1 MKIYLV
7 GGAVRDKLLGL
18 EPKENDWL
26 VVNSSQKELLDL
38 GYRQVGK
45 QFPVFLHPKTSEEYA
60 LARLERK
67 TEKGH
72 KGFKSDVSKGVSLEQ
87 DLLRRDLTINAIA
100 QDENGDL
107 IDPYN
112 GIDDLKNRV
121 MRHVSKAFCED
132 PLRVF
137 RVARFC
143 AKFEEYNFTIHESTY
158 KEMKNVVDSNE
169 IETLSKERLWG
180 ELSKSFNTKNPWI
193 FFQVLIDSKVAEK
206 YFVDI
211 VNNDLLKKK
220 IIYFSKLEIEKDVF
234 LSLVGFSIDF
244 VESFGFPKKVL
255 DLYFLFNEFS
265 TKFISLN
272 LDDKSIL
279 DFLNSLDAFR
289 RPDRL
294 NIFLN
299 QMQHFFSFHKIKEEE
314 KISVFK
320 DLHEIIKEKIEY
332 GDLSLIG
339 IEEIKKRVEHI
350 NINIINL
357 VLSKKTK

>member
-72 KGFKSDVSKGVSLEQ
+72 KGFKFDVSKSVSLEQ

-121 MRHVSKAFCED
+121 
-132 PLRVF
+132 
-137 RVARFC
+137 
-143 AKFEEYNFTIHESTY
+143 
-158 KEMKNVVDSNE
+158 
-169 IETLSKERLWG
+169 
-180 ELSKSFNTKNPWI
+180 
-193 FFQVLIDSKVAEK
+193 
-206 YFVDI
+206 
-211 VNNDLLKKK
+211 
-220 IIYFSKLEIEKDVF
+220 IEK
-234 LSLVGFSIDF
+234 
-244 VESFGFPKKVL
+244 K
-255 DLYFLFNEFS
+255 YQ
-265 TKFISLN
+265 FI
-272 LDDKSIL
+272 
-279 DFLNSLDAFR
+279 
-289 RPDRL
+289 
-294 NIFLN
+294 
-299 QMQHFFSFHKIKEEE
+299 
-314 KISVFK
+314 
-320 DLHEIIKEKIEY
+320 
-332 GDLSLIG
+332 
-339 IEEIKKRVEHI
+339 
-350 NINIINL
+350 
-357 VLSKKTK
+357 KTK